1 MNRGMQYGDRL
12 GLPGLRDLVESGHS
26 SYLRFPADVPSAGQ
40 RVVLCLRV
48 RRFACAISSCGRR
61 TFVEQVLG
69 LTREARGFKVWS
81 RTDFQRGDYV
91 QRRGGRWFAVLRV
104 NSKSVT
110 VPHIQNGI
118 GQKVVHAEGSRL
130 DWTYTV
136 PYDEVTGRMS
146 AEEMTQH
153 LQDSRRVTPC
163 PPPAVCAGGGPDQIT
178 RTGIT
183 MTTDTRARS
192 RTPPRPEVTTDMTA
206 IAKTRADGCDDQ
218 VSHHVRRRAAGAVGE
233 PVTTADGWRGAGG
246 MSAGV
251 GIPRATW
258 TLSPWV

>member
-1 MNRGMQYGDRL
+1 MLRL
-12 GLPGLRDLVESGHS
+12 EELLFPSIADVLVLSVDVNNEAIRIEACSTATGSACPACGTWSSRVHS

-163 PPPAVCAGGGPDQIT
+163 PPPAVCAGG
-178 RTGIT
+178 
-183 MTTDTRARS
+183 RARPDHQNRHHHDHRHPGTIPNATTTGGHHRHDGHRQDS
-192 RTPPRPEVTTDMTA
+192 RRRLRRPGEPPRAAT
-206 IAKTRADGCDDQ
+206 GCGR
-218 VSHHVRRRAAGAVGE
+218 SR
-233 PVTTADGWRGAGG
+233 
-246 MSAGV
+246 
-251 GIPRATW
+251 
-258 TLSPWV
+258 